1 MKDNRRNL
9 YLSSLIWVGRG
20 IVLGTMIGICCYVL
34 STVVASI
41 NEFRASH
48 FFILFF
54 IPVGALLIAWI
65 YKVDGHSLRKSGDV
79 ALDIINEQVL
89 SKINPGRVTENKDWD
104 TDKIGISPL
113 LGPIVFI
120 TTLITHLLGGSNG
133 KEGAGVQIG
142 TSLACFQAEIERKIF
157 KRNYDSKEMETWLIV
172 GAGAAFGALFNAPIT
187 GTMFGLHVACPTKN
201 RFESWIPCLACN
213 VTSCYV
219 ANYLGIPI
227 ISIPLI
233 SSVEITVPML
243 FLCMLLGVFAGFIG
257 RFFIFSI
264 HVFSRLSK
272 KISKNEYKKVLISSL
287 VLTAFAVGI
296 QFLTGETWYNG
307 LSLELFENS
316 SWYSF
321 ILKILLTAMAT
332 ASGFTGGEVVPA
344 LVIGAAAFR
353 PLAAFLPIP
362 AATLAMFGCVGVL
375 SGSSKLPLVG
385 TLLAFEVFGFTNPV
399 LVFIVCSFSFISSG
413 NFSIYKHQTKLL

>member
-1 MKDNRRNL
+1 MKGNRGNL
-9 YLSSLIWVGRG
+9 YISSLIWIVRG
-20 IVLGTMIGICCYVL
+20 MVLGTMIGICCYVL
-34 STVVASI
+34 SLAVAFI
-41 NEFRASH
+41 NEFRTNH
-48 FFILFF
+48 FFVLFF

-65 YKVDGHSLRKSGDV
+65 YNVNGRGFRKSGDL
-79 ALDIINEQVL
+79 ALDIINEKVL
-89 SKINPGRVTENKDWD
+89 QKINPGKVTVEKDWE
-104 TDKIGISPL
+104 TDNKGISPL
-113 LGPIVFI
+113 LGAIVFVS
-120 TTLITHLLGGSNG
+120 TLITHLVGGSNG

-142 TSLACFQAEIERKIF
+142 TSLACFQAEFERKIF
-157 KRNYDSKEMETWLIV
+157 KRNYDHKEMETWLIV

-219 ANYLGIPI
+219 ASYLGIPI
-227 ISIPLI
+227 IAIPYIASI
-233 SSVEITVPML
+233 EITIPIFL
-243 FLCMLLGVFAGFIG
+243 LCMLLGVIAGFIG
-257 RFFIFSI
+257 RLFIFTI
-264 HVFSRLSK
+264 HIFSRLSK

-287 VLTAFAVGI
+287 VLTIFAVGI
-296 QFLTGETWYNG
+296 QLLTGESWYNG
-307 LSLELFENS
+307 FSLELFS
-316 SWYSF
+316 DSHWYSF
-321 ILKILLTAMAT
+321 LLKILLTSMAT

-385 TLLAFEVFGFTNPV
+385 TLLAFEVFGFTNPI